1 MARASWGKL
10 RCRTPYPYRMAPRI
24 PVTWVR
30 GFSAGREEM
39 FMRAVGWMK
48 ESAVS
53 PRVCAGMVLA
63 VAIDMA
69 HVFFSHLDWSGAIK
83 GGTRDVATL
92 DRDLDVT
99 IDGTTMAMSS
109 APAFGGNPLRVNP
122 EQLYV
127 ASLSACHALT
137 FLFLAARDHLL
148 VTGYSDDAVGEL
160 AMVDGRLR
168 MAVVK
173 LRPQI
178 TLDPEADVAKA
189 HLLVEKAHRQC
200 FISNSVSATVEVQPD
215 ITFASEPLPAP

>member
-1 MARASWGKL
+1 MLAGGW
-10 RCRTPYPYRMAPRI
+10 TP
-24 PVTWVR
+24 
-30 GFSAGREEM
+30 
-39 FMRAVGWMK
+39 
-48 ESAVS
+48 ESGVS
-53 PRVCAGMVLA
+53 PRACAGMVLA
-63 VAIDMA
+63 LRIDMT
-69 HVFFSHLDWSGAIK
+69 HVFFSHLDWSGAVK

-99 IDGTTMAMSS
+99 IDGTTVPMSS

-127 ASLSACHALT
+127 GSLSACQALT

-160 AMVDGRLR
+160 AMVDGKLR

-189 HLLVEKAHRQC
+189 RLLVEKAHRQC
-200 FISNSVSATVEVQPD
+200 FIGNSISAKVEIEPD
-215 ITFASEPLPAP
+215 ITFASEAVPAH

>member
-1 MARASWGKL
+1 
-10 RCRTPYPYRMAPRI
+10 
-24 PVTWVR
+24 
-30 GFSAGREEM
+30 
-39 FMRAVGWMK
+39 MR
-48 ESAVS
+48 
-53 PRVCAGMVLA
+53 L
-63 VAIDMA
+63 AIDMT
-69 HVFFSHLDWSGAIK
+69 HVFFSHLDWSGAAK
-83 GGTRDVATL
+83 GGIHDVATF

-99 IDGTTMAMSS
+99 IDGTTVPMSS

-127 ASLSACHALT
+127 ASLSACQALT

-178 TLDPEADVAKA
+178 TLDPDADVATA
-189 HLLVEKAHRQC
+189 RLLVEKAHRQC
-200 FISNSVSATVEVQPD
+200 FIANSVSAKVDIEPD
-215 ITFASEPLPAP
+215 ITFAPEAVPAH